1 MIKLLR
7 GKKES
12 ILEKVEVTFLFG
24 ELFSGS

>member
-7 GKKES
+7 GKKRKYPG
-12 ILEKVEVTFLFG
+12 KVEITFLFG